1 MTMTLSIVVPVKDE
15 APNVG
20 VLARE
25 ITAALVNEPHYE
37 IIFVD
42 DGSTDGTSLALSQL
56 KSEIPHLRIIRHAR
70 NAGQSRALRTGV
82 NAARSEFI
90 ATLDGDGQNDP
101 ADLPKLLAEIRDGSS
116 DLGMIAGIRAKRR
129 DNWTKRAASQI
140 ANRFRNWVLR
150 DGATDTGCGLK
161 AFRRAAF
168 LNLPYFDHMH
178 RYLITLMLREGYRV
192 GYVQVSHRP
201 RLHGHSKYGVWDRAL
216 VGITDLLGVRWLQHR
231 FRGGAFK
238 TEEL

>member
-82 NAARSEFI
+82 NAARGEFI
-90 ATLDGDGQNDP
+90 ATLDGD
-101 ADLPKLLAEIRDGSS
+101 
-116 DLGMIAGIRAKRR
+116 
-129 DNWTKRAASQI
+129 
-140 ANRFRNWVLR
+140 
-150 DGATDTGCGLK
+150 
-161 AFRRAAF
+161 
-168 LNLPYFDHMH
+168 
-178 RYLITLMLREGYRV
+178 
-192 GYVQVSHRP
+192 
-201 RLHGHSKYGVWDRAL
+201 
-216 VGITDLLGVRWLQHR
+216 
-231 FRGGAFK
+231 
-238 TEEL
+238 